1 MLSRFVV
8 SQVKHN
14 SYFLVGLVLGLWVA
28 LVAVP
33 LDEGPEPCA
42 LAVAGGEARADPP
55 ADDYEPVREQKPLGN
70 GGAAPSGGR
79 SLQRPRYYSTEL
91 GMRAPLLA
99 GVLTSED
106 ALSMCYLL
114 TRSSY
119 DHSLYPQNWFPFA
132 VSILELNYL
141 YDNTFTIS
149 S

>member
-14 SYFLVGLVLGLWVA
+14 SYFLLGLSLGLWLA

-33 LDEGPEPCA
+33 LDDGPEPCA
-42 LAVAGGEARADPP
+42 AAGEEPRKAPP
-55 ADDYEPVREQKPLGN
+55 ADEFEPVREEKPLTA
-70 GGAAPSGGR
+70 GGAAPGDGR

-106 ALSMCYLL
+106 ALS
-114 TRSSY
+114 TT
-119 DHSLYPQNWFPFA
+119 HFP
-132 VSILELNYL
+132 N
-141 YDNTFTIS
+141 
-149 S
+149 

>member
-14 SYFLVGLVLGLWVA
+14 SYFLVGLSLGLWVA

-33 LDEGPEPCA
+33 LDDGPEPCT
-42 LAVAGGEARADPP
+42 LAVDSGEAHKAPSV
-55 ADDYEPVREQKPLGN
+55 DDFEPVREEKPLSP

-106 ALSMCYLL
+106 ALGTARLS
-114 TRSSY
+114 
-119 DHSLYPQNWFPFA
+119 N
-132 VSILELNYL
+132 
-141 YDNTFTIS
+141 
-149 S
+149 

>member
-14 SYFLVGLVLGLWVA
+14 SYFLVGLSLGLWMA

-33 LDEGPEPCA
+33 LDDGPEPCG
-42 LAVAGGEARADPP
+42 LAAASGEARKAQPVEDL
-55 ADDYEPVREQKPLGN
+55 EPVREEKPLGA

-106 ALSMCYLL
+106 VLGTPLL
-114 TRSSY
+114 P
-119 DHSLYPQNWFPFA
+119 D
-132 VSILELNYL
+132 
-141 YDNTFTIS
+141 
-149 S
+149 